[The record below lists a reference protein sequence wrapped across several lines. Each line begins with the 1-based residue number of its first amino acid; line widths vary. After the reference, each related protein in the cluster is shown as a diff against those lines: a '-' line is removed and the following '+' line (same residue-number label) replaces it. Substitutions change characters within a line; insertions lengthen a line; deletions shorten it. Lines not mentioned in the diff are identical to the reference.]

1 MASILTNG
9 ERPVSAVQLAGPIL
23 VETGRGEVE
32 GNAGD
37 YLVVTTAGRQVVMS
51 EKEYRTATGAPDQGA
66 VSPPPTGSVTPKT
79 KPKRDVLGSIFKTR
93 EPVRQKTWKA
103 TGRFPGFAFFGK
115 KPAPETREPLAIT
128 SARESETSAR
138 DPEPPGVSMMP
149 GPHTE
154 AELEREVSRVYGP
167 GPNNYGRDPEPPADV
182 SIPINLSQ
190 IDTSE
195 ESSSGTSSPV
205 DIPEN
210 VSSPVDVQPDPDGV
224 KREELP
230 PSSDQIDLK
239 CAELA
244 EEMSGADTYRGPSL
258 TATDGIN
265 LPTIGPGTSR
275 GDLPPPTPRPMYNPR
290 VDPANLVLPKQ
301 KPGVF
306 QKFMRPGAEPEKRP
320 VAKKKPFALAFGKK
334 AKEPEPEPVKDRWPT
349 VQPEWI

>member
-1 MASILTNG
+1 MKSILTSG
-9 ERPVSAVQLAGPIL
+9 ERPASAVRLAGPIL
-23 VETGRGEVE
+23 VGSGRGEVE

-51 EKEYRTATGAPDQGA
+51 EQEYRTTTGAPDRGA

-93 EPVRQKTWKA
+93 EPVRQKTWKV
-103 TGRFPGFAFFGK
+103 TGRFPGFAFFGE

-154 AELEREVSRVYGP
+154 AELEREASRVYGP

-205 DIPEN
+205 DISEN
-210 VSSPVDVQPDPDGV
+210 VSSPVDVQPELEGV
-224 KREELP
+224 KCKELP
-230 PSSDQIDLK
+230 PSSDHIEPECTEPPLDSDHIALK
-239 CAELA
+239 CAEPEVVA
-244 EEMSGADTYRGPSL
+244 GPP
-258 TATDGIN
+258 N
-265 LPTIGPGTSR
+265 
-275 GDLPPPTPRPMYNPR
+275 LPPPTPRPAYIYNPR
-290 VDPANLVLPKQ
+290 ADPKNLVLPKR
-301 KPGVF
+301 KPGAF
-306 QKFMRPGAEPEKRP
+306 QMFMRPGAEPEKRP
-320 VAKKKPFALAFGKK
+320 VAKKKPFALAFRKK
-334 AKEPEPEPVKDRWPT
+334 AKEPEPEPITDRWPT

>member
-51 EKEYRTATGAPDQGA
+51 EQEYRTTTGAPDRGA

-93 EPVRQKTWKA
+93 EPVRQKTWKV

-154 AELEREVSRVYGP
+154 AELEREASRVYGP

-205 DIPEN
+205 DISEN
-210 VSSPVDVQPDPDGV
+210 VSSPVDVQPELEGV
-224 KREELP
+224 KCKELP
-230 PSSDQIDLK
+230 PSSDHIEPECTEPPLDSDHIALK
-239 CAELA
+239 CAEPEVVA
-244 EEMSGADTYRGPSL
+244 GPP
-258 TATDGIN
+258 N
-265 LPTIGPGTSR
+265 
-275 GDLPPPTPRPMYNPR
+275 LPPPTPRPAYIYNPR
-290 VDPANLVLPKQ
+290 ADPKNLVLPKR
-301 KPGVF
+301 KPGAF
-306 QKFMRPGAEPEKRP
+306 QMFMRPGAEPEKRP
-320 VAKKKPFALAFGKK
+320 VAKKKPFALAFRKK
-334 AKEPEPEPVKDRWPT
+334 AKEPEPEPITDRWPT